1 MGFPLAQK
9 PTRVWHIWQGSVMKR
24 SRIIAAIAAG
34 LLAFSSMTATAGN
47 PVPLSTPHSHTPA
60 GIWVIFGCAGGVV
73 LAALA
78 ANYSQQRQLT
88 WNEAASCGLLFW
100 FQPPR
105 RP

>member
-1 MGFPLAQK
+1 
-9 PTRVWHIWQGSVMKR
+9 MKK
-24 SRIIAAIAAG
+24 SRIIAAAAAA
-34 LLAFSSMTATAGN
+34 LLAFSSMTATAGTI
-47 PVPLSTPHSHTPA
+47 VPPPTHSSSSHTPA

-78 ANYSQQRQLT
+78 ANATQHRQLT

-100 FQPPR
+100 FTPPR